1 MTACSR
7 QDSSVSWDLHFIRAA
22 TGQCVPDGNA
32 AGLCLWCCVEERF
45 LLCFLSDCFL
55 YLKIRSISMMISIQQ
70 LLILVH
76 AAMIFDL
83 LLCSSSGCCAVLP
96 GMLLLA
102 TASPQH
108 WEHGGP
114 GLLKARVFIG
124 FKVFTVFPMVCGYLS
139 LQPPSRNKIKND
151 ENLKCWFCW
160 ANRCVAKI
168 CSFHFT
174 ERGIWGVFEDKPCLN
189 NISVVTVDWHWPT
202 KLWKQCW
209 E

>member
-1 MTACSR
+1 MLSTSLAPG
-7 QDSSVSWDLHFIRAA
+7 WADLAAAWVQPQLVCDRYFIHVHPL
-22 TGQCVPDGNA
+22 GV
-32 AGLCLWCCVEERF
+32 
-45 LLCFLSDCFL
+45 
-55 YLKIRSISMMISIQQ
+55 
-70 LLILVH
+70 VH
-76 AAMIFDL
+76 ACKICCL
-83 LLCSSSGCCAVLP
+83 SSGRAFVS
-96 GMLLLA
+96 A
-102 TASPQH
+102 RSVASLMNSHRILRETRRALSESMRWMCGSMWFQSFHCIPY
-108 WEHGGP
+108 
-114 GLLKARVFIG
+114 GLRVFK
-124 FKVFTVFPMVCGYLS
+124 FAAPKPK
-139 LQPPSRNKIKND
+139 QNKKND

>member
-1 MTACSR
+1 MTIRTR

-22 TGQCVPDGNA
+22 NA
-32 AGLCLWCCVEERF
+32 SPTEMQQVFVFDAAFVEERF

-55 YLKIRSISMMISIQQ
+55 YLKFRSMMISIQQ

-76 AAMIFDL
+76 AATIFDL

-102 TASPQH
+102 TASPRH

-124 FKVFTVFPMVCGYLS
+124 SKVLLYPLWFAGIYVCS
-139 LQPPSRNKIKND
+139 PQA
-151 ENLKCWFCW
+151 E
-160 ANRCVAKI
+160 
-168 CSFHFT
+168 
-174 ERGIWGVFEDKPCLN
+174 
-189 NISVVTVDWHWPT
+189 T
-202 KLWKQCW
+202 KLKKWW
-209 E
+209 EFEI